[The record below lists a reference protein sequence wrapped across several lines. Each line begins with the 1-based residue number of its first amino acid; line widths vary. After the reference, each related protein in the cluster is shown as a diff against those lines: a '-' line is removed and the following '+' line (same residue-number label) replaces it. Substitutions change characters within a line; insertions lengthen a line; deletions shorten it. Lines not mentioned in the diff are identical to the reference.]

1 MSKWITPSRALS
13 VISISLHLSLVLR
26 LSYGTFSFNLWNNRT
41 KFLSDLIHSSPTL
54 LVSLWSDLPTWCW
67 WLFPCR
73 FLPLSSHSTLM
84 LFDSHLFIASFVLH
98 LIVWFEIFGSHSIFA
113 PAQYDASRLIGLC
126 FAVYHSCHKGK
137 GNLRFSATCCAMI
150 LFKTILVVWQKWPLN
165 SETRFW
171 SSMVSQRLI
180 FLKDSSK
187 NEPLVCNSR
196 TITEFLGECCAYF
209 VMKKVVVLFVA
220 CHVQD
225 CNTAASQ
232 WLIR

>member
-26 LSYGTFSFNLWNNRT
+26 LSYGTFSLNLWNNRT

-98 LIVWFEIFGSHSIFA
+98 LIVWFETFGSHSISA
-113 PAQYDASRLIGLC
+113 PAQYDASRLMVCALLFITVATREKETYDFQPHVVPWFYSKLYLWYDRSDLSIQKQGSEVPWCHRDWSFSRIAARMNLL
-126 FAVYHSCHKGK
+126 FA
-137 GNLRFSATCCAMI
+137 T
-150 LFKTILVVWQKWPLN
+150 Q
-165 SETRFW
+165 
-171 SSMVSQRLI
+171 
-180 FLKDSSK
+180 
-187 NEPLVCNSR
+187 EP
-196 TITEFLGECCAYF
+196 
-209 VMKKVVVLFVA
+209 
-220 CHVQD
+220 
-225 CNTAASQ
+225 
-232 WLIR
+232 